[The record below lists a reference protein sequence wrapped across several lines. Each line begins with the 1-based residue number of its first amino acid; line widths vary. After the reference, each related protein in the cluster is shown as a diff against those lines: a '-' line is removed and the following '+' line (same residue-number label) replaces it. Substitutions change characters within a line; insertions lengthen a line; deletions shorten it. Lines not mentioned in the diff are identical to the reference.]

1 MGVRKIKKHP
11 YRTFW
16 LNNNFLKPFKSDF
29 KKFFQRQL
37 LPPLYSPTGSI
48 YTFWYQT
55 FKKYGNY
62 YGPKIQPLILD
73 NEIDVDDWEDL
84 FFSEMKLKYW
94 NSFKLNRID

>member
-1 MGVRKIKKHP
+1 MGAGWDHT
-11 YRTFW
+11 TFYQEIE
-16 LNNNFLKPFKSDF
+16 LSDFIPMSDF

-37 LPPLYSPTGSI
+37 LPPLHSPTGSI

-62 YGPKIQPLILD
+62 YGPKIKPLILD
-73 NEIDVDDWEDL
+73 NEIDIDDWEDL